1 MKVIEEEKREKKCEL
16 CKENATNICFNCS
29 FYLCDSWSKFLHGKK
44 ENLEH
49 KIEKI
54 DPFISLDIK
63 CPEHPNVPMNLFC
76 TDEKGKF

>member
-1 MKVIEEEKREKKCEL
+1 MQQIFAL
-16 CKENATNICFNCS
+16 IAHFI
-29 FYLCDSWSKFLHGKK
+29 CDSCSKFLHGKK

-76 TDEKGKF
+76 TDEKGKY